1 VTASAGKAVHDVLVT
16 PLPTGG
22 PGALSILSF
31 EDHLLRRFGSAQLV
45 RLEPG
50 ETFSGLRASADEVWA
65 LIEGG
70 AEFHLEDTRPIS
82 PTLGVLQSVV
92 ADGPTRLLVP
102 FGVRLRVHPHPRAV
116 LLRIMTHTEREDPP
130 EPEGA

>member
-1 VTASAGKAVHDVLVT
+1 VTASTVVAVHDVLVT
-16 PLPTGG
+16 PLSTGG

-31 EDHLLRRFGSAQLV
+31 EDHLLRRFGSVQLV

-50 ETFSGLRASADEVWA
+50 ETFRGLRASADEVWA

-82 PTLGVLQSVV
+82 PTLGVLQLVITE
-92 ADGPTRLLVP
+92 GPTRLLVP
-102 FGVRLRVHPHPRAV
+102 FGVRLQVRPRPRAV
-116 LLRIMTHTEREDPP
+116 LLRIMTHTEREDPL
-130 EPEGA
+130 EPEGV